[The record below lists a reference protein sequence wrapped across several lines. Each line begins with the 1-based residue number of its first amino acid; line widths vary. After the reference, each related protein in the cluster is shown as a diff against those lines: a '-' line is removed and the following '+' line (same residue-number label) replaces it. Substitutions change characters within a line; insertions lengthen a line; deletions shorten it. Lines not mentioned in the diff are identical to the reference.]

1 MVQSKDTAMKP
12 AFTALALALTI
23 AVAPAQAFSLDI
35 SGMFP
40 TLTFPEPAPQP
51 VTQGD
56 AGIDK

>member
-1 MVQSKDTAMKP
+1 MKP